1 MSGRVLALD
10 HGTSRVGVAISDPL
24 RITASPLEVLDAA
37 NAIQRIQE
45 IVAEYRPEIVVVGLP
60 VSLDGAENAA
70 AIAARRFGDAVG
82 EATGLP
88 VEFVDERFTSHT
100 AEKALLEGGLTRRKR
115 RRKIDKVAAAVILRS
130 YLDARS

>member
-24 RITASPLEVLDAA
+24 RITASPLEVVDAA
-37 NAIQRIQE
+37 VALQRIQE
-45 IVAEYRPEIVVVGLP
+45 IVSEYRPEIVVVGLP

-70 AIAARRFGDAVG
+70 AMAARRFGEAVG

-100 AEKALLEGGLTRRKR
+100 AEKALLEGGLTRRDR

>member
-70 AIAARRFGDAVG
+70 AIAARRFGEAVG

-88 VEFVDERFTSHT
+88 VEFVDERFTSST
-100 AEKALLEGGLTRRKR
+100 AEKALLEGGLTRRDR